1 MNMVCAVAALPY
13 EQIKAHFEKGER
25 VSIVTCNTCARSQ
38 EAGGAKI
45 MEEISQRLVEDVGIE
60 LVEEIVL
67 TTGCNA
73 DYYDHA
79 NPSDDVDK
87 ILCLGCWAGWTVI
100 KKKFPNIPVVAGVK
114 TLGIPAMNDMLPVVV
129 PEGAET

>member
-1 MNMVCAVAALPY
+1 VVCAVEAVPY
-13 EQIKAHFEKGER
+13 EKIKAQFQKGDR
-25 VSIVTCNTCARSQ
+25 ISIAQ
-38 EAGGAKI
+38 DAGGAKL
-45 MEEISQRLVEDVGIE
+45 MEEIAGLLVKEVGIDV
-60 LVEEIVL
+60 VEEIVL

-79 NPSDDVDK
+79 DPTDQVDK

-114 TLGIPAMNDMLPVVV
+114 TVGIPAHSDMLKVVA
-129 PEGAET
+129 PEGAEL